1 MPKTSS
7 TFKEYA
13 NLPKYDADLYSDL
26 SDLGWDYTAGRM
38 SRSGMEVY
46 DTIMT
51 RLGFS
56 KRANTGMKIAIK
68 TTDATTRSHSYI
80 LNLPRR
86 LRGRRG
92 YLHAHVDP

>member
-38 SRSGMEVY
+38 SRSAMEIY

-51 RLGFS
+51 RLGVLEEGEHWNEDCYQDN
-56 KRANTGMKIAIK
+56 K
-68 TTDATTRSHSYI
+68 
-80 LNLPRR
+80 
-86 LRGRRG
+86 
-92 YLHAHVDP
+92 

>member
-38 SRSGMEVY
+38 SRSGMYLY
-46 DTIMT
+46 DKIMT
-51 RLGFS
+51 RLGVLD
-56 KRANTGMKIAIK
+56 NGEHWNE
-68 TTDATTRSHSYI
+68 DVYECNGCDH
-80 LNLPRR
+80 
-86 LRGRRG
+86 
-92 YLHAHVDP
+92 

>member
-38 SRSGMEVY
+38 SRSALEIY

-51 RLGFS
+51 RLGVLEDGEHWNEDCY
-56 KRANTGMKIAIK
+56 KDHGC
-68 TTDATTRSHSYI
+68 DH
-80 LNLPRR
+80 
-86 LRGRRG
+86 
-92 YLHAHVDP
+92 

>member
-1 MPKTSS
+1 MN

-38 SRSGMEVY
+38 SRSAMEIY

-51 RLGFS
+51 RLGVLDHGEQW
-56 KRANTGMKIAIK
+56 NEYCYQYQN
-68 TTDATTRSHSYI
+68 SY
-80 LNLPRR
+80 
-86 LRGRRG
+86 
-92 YLHAHVDP
+92 H